1 MTSEHLKVGIRI
13 RPLLGH
19 EAAFESVVSIE
30 NVNHIQETTVN
41 VVDGEHFLSSKFDKV
56 FPSIS
61 NQENIFEFIS
71 PSIQQSLKGFNTT
84 IFAYGQ
90 TGSGKTYSMFG
101 SNWENNNP
109 APQNYYISTNKLTKI
124 TENHPLD
131 NLEGHGLIPR
141 SISQVFESTSTEN
154 LTIYTSFLQIYN
166 EKIFDLLQETS
177 NPRPLAIRENKMYGI
192 FVEGLAEYIVE
203 NKNDCFLLLAKG
215 DSNRVVRQT
224 KLNQHSSRSH
234 TIFQM
239 LIETDKANK
248 KGALKKSKLNFCD
261 LAGSEKYDKEN
272 KMTNEHIKEMTQINK
287 SLTSL
292 GKVIHELGRKKS
304 IHIPYRDSKLT
315 RLLQDSLGLSTRT
328 ILIATISSSS
338 SCIEETINTLKF
350 ADRAKQVMVKAKKNE
365 VSALNNEVILKLQR
379 EIQHLKG
386 LLNLK
391 KKGGIQELQS
401 QLLALKEE
409 NKKLKMMTVE
419 EVERLKMENKKLRI
433 ELQNM
438 GQVKEAG
445 DPYYKDDAI
454 SLNSSS
460 SMMRLPELSPR
471 IELEN
476 ESCPICL
483 TPVPCVHYT
492 QTSDMSRMA
501 ISPALS
507 LGDMKERNTLKPIM
521 SSIDFHKKLGVRY
534 RMKDKILES
543 NELIEE
549 IKERENS
556 QKQIRLARNRLDRI
570 TQLEKIKKQQ
580 FKEEL
585 EKIIEMKKRA
595 DEEKKRKM
603 IKKSQT
609 ESLQDLYQKKK
620 EKLLNSLNTKLD

>member
-1 MTSEHLKVGIRI
+1 
-13 RPLLGH
+13 
-19 EAAFESVVSIE
+19 
-30 NVNHIQETTVN
+30 
-41 VVDGEHFLSSKFDKV
+41 
-56 FPSIS
+56 
-61 NQENIFEFIS
+61 
-71 PSIQQSLKGFNTT
+71 
-84 IFAYGQ
+84 
-90 TGSGKTYSMFG
+90 MFG

-109 APQNYYISTNKLTKI
+109 APQNYYTSTNKPSKL

-154 LTIYTSFLQIYN
+154 LTIFTSFLQIYN

-177 NPRPLAIRENKMYGI
+177 SPRPLAIRENKMYGI

-203 NKNDCFLLLAKG
+203 NRNDCFLLLAKG

-287 SLTSL
+287 SLTTL

-315 RLLQDSLGLSTRT
+315 RLLQDSLGVTTRT

-365 VSALNNEVILKLQR
+365 VSALNNELILKLQR

-445 DPYYKDDAI
+445 DPYYKDDVV

-471 IELEN
+471 MELEC

-507 LGDMKERNTLKPIM
+507 LGDMKERNTLQPIM
-521 SSIDFHKKLGVRY
+521 SSMDFHKKLGVRY
-534 RMKDKILES
+534 RMKDKVLES
-543 NELIEE
+543 NELIKE

-556 QKQIRLARNRLDRI
+556 QKQLRLARNRLDRI

-595 DEEKKRKM
+595 DEEKKRKI